1 MGRLTPVEPVPAL
14 ELIALYR
21 RALAIKGP
29 VLKGPGMQEV
39 ATLHATR
46 CRSVGMVDDAGRL
59 VAALLFYRHQPGD
72 RRVDLAFVVNPAIDV
87 RPFIPSGIALARL
100 TIAEAVQDGTV
111 TLRAVVKVDHP
122 PGHRLAALVGFEP
135 VDEVDGQMI
144 YERGP
149 YGRGHGND
157 HRIEGEE
164 GSQKAG

>member
-1 MGRLTPVEPVPAL
+1 MGRVTPIEPIPVL
-14 ELIALYR
+14 DLIGLYR
-21 RALAIKGP
+21 RAREVKGP
-29 VLKGPGMQEV
+29 ILKGPGMQEI

-46 CRSVGMVDDAGRL
+46 CRSVGMVDEAGRL
-59 VAALLFYRHQPGD
+59 VAALLFYRDRPGD
-72 RRVDLAFVVNPAIDV
+72 RRVDVAFVVNSAIDV
-87 RPFIPSGIALARL
+87 RPFIASGVGLARL

-135 VDEVDGQMI
+135 VDELDGYMI

-149 YGRGHGND
+149 DGRGHGND